1 MLDLCLLANKLFKP
15 DLLTRIKS
23 EYREMPGLSLTVEQ
37 ACRLWNIDR
46 TVCEE
51 TMAALVTDGSLVRTA
66 GGHFV
71 ALPMP
76 RAQAKAGLHLP
87 RSQSAAS

>member
-1 MLDLCLLANKLFKP
+1 MSEH

-23 EYREMPGLSLTVEQ
+23 EYREMPGLSLTLEQ
-37 ACRLWNIDR
+37 ACRLWNLDR
-46 TVCEE
+46 IACEE

-66 GGHFV
+66 RGYFV
-71 ALPMP
+71 TLPTP
-76 RAQAKAGLHLP
+76 RAQAKAGLHLL